1 MLYDDNGHLEQ
12 DTRDNG
18 GVFVISHNTHQR
30 NIGILAN
37 GVAMANYQH
46 NALGQRIVKT
56 TTNNSVIYH
65 YDEAGQLIGESD
77 QAGNVLE
84 YVYVDTMRIARYD
97 GQTAYYYH
105 NDHLNRPIAITDS
118 GKAIVWQADYTP
130 FGLRT
135 LVNSTADNDLGF
147 PGQILDEESSFY
159 YNYFRDYDPGL
170 GRYIQSDP
178 IGLQGGVNTF
188 AYVRGNPILRYD
200 PHGLVDYVNAA
211 ISTGGII
218 FGGAEAAAGG
228 FGIVVNSAL
237 VGTGFGAPVGVP
249 GWVGS
254 SALVAHGT
262 YNVLDGYQ
270 GLMNAINE
278 TNHAGPLSQ
287 FGQAL
292 FGAPGAE
299 YGKVLDTALS
309 VRGALTSGKGF
320 IDGLIN
326 GGAKASDAHGVIST
340 GKKYYDSH
348 GNELNYCP
356 I

>member
-1 MLYDDNGHLEQ
+1 MTD
-12 DTRDNG
+12 
-18 GVFVISHNTHQR
+18 
-30 NIGILAN
+30 
-37 GVAMANYQH
+37 
-46 NALGQRIVKT
+46 
-56 TTNNSVIYH
+56 
-65 YDEAGQLIGESD
+65 SD
-77 QAGNVLE
+77 Q
-84 YVYVDTMRIARYD
+84 T
-97 GQTAYYYH
+97 
-105 NDHLNRPIAITDS
+105 
-118 GKAIVWQADYTP
+118 IVWQVDRKP
-130 FGLRT
+130 FGEVDARIANLDMR
-135 LVNSTADNDLGF
+135 AGF
-147 PGQILDEESSFY
+147 PGQYFEGISGY
-159 YNYFRDYDPGL
+159 IYNYFRDYDPGL

>member
-159 YNYFRDYDPGL
+159 YNYFRYYDPST
-170 GRYIQSDP
+170 GRYTQSDP
-178 IGLQGGVNTF
+178 IGLRGGINTYAYVGNNPLIYIDPYGLAKLPDSPAGLGGGWSQDDGHRNPNGEKWDHESGTSVEWHPGQDGKPGWGGKDHWHVDGGKKHLPPGTDVPDFPSEDDPEACPDDSSCRNVATSVVVGGV
-188 AYVRGNPILRYD
+188 AYIVYRCVRMIPSLFPPLWPTI
-200 PHGLVDYVNAA
+200 PA
-211 ISTGGII
+211 
-218 FGGAEAAAGG
+218 
-228 FGIVVNSAL
+228 
-237 VGTGFGAPVGVP
+237 
-249 GWVGS
+249 
-254 SALVAHGT
+254 
-262 YNVLDGYQ
+262 
-270 GLMNAINE
+270 NAI
-278 TNHAGPLSQ
+278 
-287 FGQAL
+287 
-292 FGAPGAE
+292 AP
-299 YGKVLDTALS
+299 
-309 VRGALTSGKGF
+309 
-320 IDGLIN
+320 
-326 GGAKASDAHGVIST
+326 
-340 GKKYYDSH
+340 
-348 GNELNYCP
+348 
-356 I
+356 